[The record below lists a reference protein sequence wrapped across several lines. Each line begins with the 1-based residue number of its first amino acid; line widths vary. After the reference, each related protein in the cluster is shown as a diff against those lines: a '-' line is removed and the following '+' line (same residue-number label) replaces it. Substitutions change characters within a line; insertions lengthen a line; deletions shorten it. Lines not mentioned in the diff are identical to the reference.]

1 MASVQQLPSLE
12 APLSPLSSR
21 PKRSVVERS
30 LCGCTYLEMF
40 FNRASMDLRA
50 LLEDENGFC
59 SATTFAR
66 SAPLP
71 FVISTEAKRSGEI
84 SVWMHLLGNVFQQ
97 SIDGPAGPPKKTK
110 IAFIQQLPSLEA
122 PLSPLSSRPKRNV
135 VERSLCGCTYLE
147 MFFNRASMDLRAHLE
162 DENGFYSATTLARS
176 TPLPFVISTEAKRS
190 GEISVWMHLLG
201 NVFQQSIDG
210 PAGPPEK
217 TKMASIQQLPSLEAP
232 LSPL

>member
-12 APLSPLSSR
+12 APLPPLSSR

-50 LLEDENGFC
+50 HLEDENGFCSATTFARSAPLPFVISTEAKRSGEISVWMHLLGNIFNRASMDLRAHLEDENGFC

-122 PLSPLSSRPKRNV
+122 PLSPLSSRPKRSV

-147 MFFNRASMDLRAHLE
+147 IF
-162 DENGFYSATTLARS
+162 
-176 TPLPFVISTEAKRS
+176 STEHR
-190 GEISVWMHLLG
+190 WTC
-201 NVFQQSIDG
+201 G
-210 PAGPPEK
+210 P
-217 TKMASIQQLPSLEAP
+217 T
-232 LSPL
+232 

>member
-50 LLEDENGFC
+50 HLEDENGFC

-66 SAPLP
+66 SAPPP

-97 SIDGPAGPPKKTK
+97 SIDGPAGPPRRRKWLLFGNYLRSKR
-110 IAFIQQLPSLEA
+110 P
-122 PLSPLSSRPKRNV
+122 SPLCHLD
-135 VERSLCGCTYLE
+135 RS
-147 MFFNRASMDLRAHLE
+147 
-162 DENGFYSATTLARS
+162 
-176 TPLPFVISTEAKRS
+176 EA
-190 GEISVWMHLLG
+190 
-201 NVFQQSIDG
+201 
-210 PAGPPEK
+210 
-217 TKMASIQQLPSLEAP
+217 
-232 LSPL
+232 

>member
-50 LLEDENGFC
+50 HLEDENGFC

-84 SVWMHLLGNVFQQ
+84 SVWMHLLGNVFRQ
-97 SIDGPAGPPKKTK
+97 SIDGPAGPPKKTTM
-110 IAFIQQLPSLEA
+110 ASIQQ
-122 PLSPLSSRPKRNV
+122 
-135 VERSLCGCTYLE
+135 
-147 MFFNRASMDLRAHLE
+147 
-162 DENGFYSATTLARS
+162 TTFARS
-176 TPLPFVISTEAKRS
+176 APLPFVISTEAKRS

-201 NVFQQSIDG
+201 NVFRQSIDG
-210 PAGPPEK
+210 PAGPPKK
-217 TKMASIQQLPSLEAP
+217 TTMASIQQTTFARSAP
-232 LSPL
+232 LPFVISTEAKRSGEISVW

>member
-1 MASVQQLPSLE
+1 MASVSQLPSLE

-50 LLEDENGFC
+50 HLEDENGFC
-59 SATTFAR
+59 FATTFAR

-97 SIDGPAGPPKKTK
+97 SIDGPAGPPRRRKWLLFSK
-110 IAFIQQLPSLEA
+110 LPSLEA
-122 PLSPLSSRPKRNV
+122 PLSPLSSRPKRSV
-135 VERSLCGCTYLE
+135 VER
-147 MFFNRASMDLRAHLE
+147 
-162 DENGFYSATTLARS
+162 
-176 TPLPFVISTEAKRS
+176 
-190 GEISVWMHLLG
+190 
-201 NVFQQSIDG
+201 
-210 PAGPPEK
+210 
-217 TKMASIQQLPSLEAP
+217 
-232 LSPL
+232 